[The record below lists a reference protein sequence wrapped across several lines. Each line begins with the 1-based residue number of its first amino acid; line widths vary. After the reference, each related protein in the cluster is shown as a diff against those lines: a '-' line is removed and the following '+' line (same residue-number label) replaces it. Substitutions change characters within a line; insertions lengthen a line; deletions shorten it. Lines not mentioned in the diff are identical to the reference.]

1 MESNQSNSLKDITC
15 IEDIQVLVNT
25 FYGSVRAD
33 ELIGSIFEDRIQD
46 RWPEH
51 LEKMYRFWQTV
62 LLDEH
67 TYTGAP
73 FIPHATMPVEAIHF
87 ERWVGIWHK
96 TVDELFTGK
105 NADEAKWRGQKMASI
120 FLSKIQYLDE
130 MNMRNIY

>member
-1 MESNQSNSLKDITC
+1 MESNQSNNHKDITC

-25 FYGSVRAD
+25 FYGRVRAD
-33 ELIGSIFEDRIQD
+33 ELIGNIFEDRIQD

-51 LEKMYRFWQTV
+51 LEKMYRFWQTI

-73 FIPHATMPVEAIHF
+73 FVPHATMPIDAIHF

-96 TVDELFTGK
+96 TVDELFAGK
-105 NADEAKWRGQKMASI
+105 NADEAKWRGAKMASI

>member
-33 ELIGSIFEDRIQD
+33 EIIGSIFEDRIQN

-51 LEKMYRFWQTV
+51 LEKMYRFWQTI

-73 FIPHATMPVEAIHF
+73 FVPHATMPIDAIHF

-96 TVDELFTGK
+96 TVDELYTGK
-105 NADEAKWRGQKMASI
+105 NAAEAKWRGAKMASI